1 MNGSSTMNTLTL
13 RRWFATNSLLAILA
27 ILTATAAT
35 LIGEQTLPVF
45 SSWTSWTPEQK
56 SIFWVSRLPRV
67 FLAAVTGMALGS
79 SGMAFQGLLQNAL
92 ADPYILGVSS
102 GAALGS
108 ILGFA
113 LGMPFAGIPLF
124 AFLTSLAA
132 MLLVYRTSMRGSQ
145 IAPHTLLLTGV
156 ILNAFLFAFI
166 LILNGLAS
174 FEQSQKILFL
184 LIGNL
189 ETETYARIG
198 GVALLVICG
207 IIVLT
212 AEGHALNLLTSGPET
227 ARALGLDPNRHRKRI
242 FFAASL
248 MVGAVVP
255 LAGLI
260 GFIGLFVPHITRWVV
275 GPDHRLS
282 IPAAAS
288 IGAILLIIC
297 DTLAR
302 TLLVSSVFQTE
313 LPVGA
318 VTALVGAPFFLFL
331 MKKRGRR

>member
-1 MNGSSTMNTLTL
+1 MKTLSL
-13 RRWFATNSLLAILA
+13 KRWISQNALLALLAIA
-27 ILTATAAT
+27 VAGIAA
-35 LIGEQTLPVF
+35 LVGERALPVF
-45 SSWTSWTPEQK
+45 SRWSEWSPEEK
-56 SIFWVSRLPRV
+56 DIFWVSRLPRV
-67 FLAAVTGMALGS
+67 LLAAVTGMALGS
-79 SGMAFQGLLQNAL
+79 SGTAFQGLLQNAL

-108 ILGFA
+108 ILGFS
-113 LGMPFAGIPLF
+113 LGMPFGTIPFF
-124 AFLTSLAA
+124 AFATSLAA
-132 MLLVYRTSMRGSQ
+132 MFLVYRTAMRGAQ

-184 LIGNL
+184 LVGSL

-198 GVALLVICG
+198 GVAVLVAAG
-207 IIVLT
+207 IAALT

-260 GFIGLFVPHITRWVV
+260 GFIGLFVPHIARWVV
-275 GPDHRLS
+275 GPDHRIS
-282 IPAAAS
+282 IPAAAW
-288 IGAILLIIC
+288 IGAILLVVC

-302 TLLVSSVFQTE
+302 TLLVSTAFQTE

-318 VTALVGAPFFLFL
+318 VTALIGAPFFLFL
-331 MKKRGRR
+331 MKKRGAVH

>member
-1 MNGSSTMNTLTL
+1 MKSLTIKKWL
-13 RRWFATNSLLAILA
+13 VTNLLLVILA
-27 ILTATAAT
+27 AVVAFAAS
-35 LIGEQTLPVF
+35 LIGEKSLPF
-45 SSWTSWTPEQK
+45 FTRWSAWSPEDK
-56 SIFWVSRLPRV
+56 DIFWASRLPRV
-67 FLAAVTGMALGS
+67 LLAAVTGMALGS
-79 SGMAFQGLLQNAL
+79 SGTAFQGLLQNAL

-108 ILGFA
+108 ILGYA
-113 LGMPFAGIPLF
+113 LGLPFAGIPLF
-124 AFLTSLAA
+124 AFAASLAA
-132 MLLVYRTSMRGSQ
+132 MLLVYRTAMRGGQ

-174 FEQSQKILFL
+174 FEQAQKIIFL

-189 ETETYARIG
+189 ETETYGRIG
-198 GVALLVICG
+198 LVAG
-207 IIVLT
+207 IVAAGLIVLT

-227 ARALGLDPNRHRKRI
+227 ARSLGVDPNRHRKRV

-255 LAGLI
+255 LAGLV
-260 GFIGLFVPHITRWVV
+260 GFIGLFVPHIARWVT

-282 IPAAAS
+282 IPAAAW
-288 IGAILLIIC
+288 IGATLLIIC

-302 TLLVSSVFQTE
+302 TLLVSSAFQTE

-318 VTALVGAPFFLFL
+318 VTALVGAPFFLLL
-331 MKKRGRR
+331 MKKRGSS

>member
-1 MNGSSTMNTLTL
+1 MITLKK
-13 RRWFATNSLLAILA
+13 WFTINALLAA
-27 ILTATAAT
+27 VAFLTALGAS
-35 LIGEQTLPVF
+35 LVGEQSLPL
-45 SSWTSWTPEQK
+45 WTRWTEWTAEQR
-56 SIFWVSRLPRV
+56 SIFLISRLPRV
-67 FLAAVTGMALGS
+67 ALAAVTGMALGS

-108 ILGFA
+108 IVGFA
-113 LGMPFAGIPLF
+113 LGLPFAGIPAF

-132 MLLVYRTSMRGSQ
+132 MLLVYRTSMRGGQ

-189 ETETYARIG
+189 ETETFARIG
-198 GVALLVICG
+198 GVAILVAAG
-207 IIVLT
+207 IATLT

-227 ARALGLDPNRHRKRI
+227 ARSLGLDPDRHRKRI

-255 LAGLI
+255 LAGLV
-260 GFIGLFVPHITRWVV
+260 GFIGLFVPHITRWIV

-282 IPAAAS
+282 IPSAAWV
-288 IGAILLIIC
+288 GAILLIVC

-302 TLLVSSVFQTE
+302 TLLVSSTFQTE

-331 MKKRGRR
+331 MKRRNKR

>member
-1 MNGSSTMNTLTL
+1 MKTLSL
-13 RRWFATNSLLAILA
+13 KKWFATNALLIILAAAVAFAAALVGEKSLPFFTRWSAWSPEDKDILLA
-27 ILTATAAT
+27 
-35 LIGEQTLPVF
+35 
-45 SSWTSWTPEQK
+45 
-56 SIFWVSRLPRV
+56 SRLPRV
-67 FLAAVTGMALGS
+67 LLAAVTGVALGS
-79 SGMAFQGLLQNAL
+79 SGTAFQGLLQNAL

-108 ILGFA
+108 ILGYA
-113 LGMPFAGIPLF
+113 LHLPFAGIPFF
-124 AFLTSLAA
+124 AFAASLAA
-132 MLLVYRTSMRGSQ
+132 MLLVYRTAMRGGQ

-174 FEQSQKILFL
+174 FEQSQKIIFL

-189 ETETYARIG
+189 ETETYGRIAL
-198 GVALLVICG
+198 VAG
-207 IIVLT
+207 IVAVGLIALT

-227 ARALGLDPNRHRKRI
+227 ARSLGLDPNRHRKRV

-255 LAGLI
+255 LAGLV
-260 GFIGLFVPHITRWVV
+260 GFIGLFVPHIARWLA

-282 IPAAAS
+282 IPAAAW
-288 IGAILLIIC
+288 IGAILLIVC

-302 TLLVSSVFQTE
+302 TLLVSSAFQTE

-318 VTALVGAPFFLFL
+318 VTALVGAPFFLLL
-331 MKKRGRR
+331 MKKRGRS

>member
-1 MNGSSTMNTLTL
+1 MKPLTAGK
-13 RRWFATNSLLAILA
+13 WIGWNALLAALA
-27 ILTATAAT
+27 LATAAAAS
-35 LIGEQTLPVF
+35 LVGEQSLPIL
-45 SSWTSWTPEQK
+45 SNWSGWTPEQK

-67 FLAAVTGMALGS
+67 LLAAVTGMALGA
-79 SGMAFQGLLQNAL
+79 SGTAFQGLLRNSL

-108 ILGFA
+108 IVGFA
-113 LGMPFAGIPLF
+113 LGLPFASIPLL
-124 AFLTSLAA
+124 AFFTSLSA
-132 MLLVYRTSMRGSQ
+132 MLLVYRIAMRGRQ

-174 FEQSQKILFL
+174 FEQSQRILFL

-198 GVALLVICG
+198 VVAAV
-207 IIVLT
+207 VLAGLAALT
-212 AEGHALNLLTSGPET
+212 LEGHALNLLSAAPEA
-227 ARALGLDPNRHRKRI
+227 ARSLGLDPDRHRKRV

-255 LAGLI
+255 LAGLV
-260 GFIGLFVPHITRWVV
+260 GFIGLFVPHIARRIV

-282 IPAAAS
+282 IPAAAWV
-288 IGAILLIIC
+288 GAVLLIVC

-302 TLLVSSVFQTE
+302 TILVSSSFQTE

-331 MKKRGRR
+331 LKKRGGR